1 MKDPGRKDT
10 YKKECGKSGED
21 RAVEFLQEK
30 GYNILFRNW
39 RIRSGEIDIIAEK
52 ENLLVFVEV
61 KTLPSGNLQTLERE
75 LGAVKQKRIVETA
88 KRFLSIY
95 RQYNVRYIRFD
106 VIVVDMPEYDPVY
119 HIENAFSEFV

>member
-1 MKDPGRKDT
+1 MKESGRKDT

-39 RIRSGEIDIIAEK
+39 RIRTGEIDIIAEK

-61 KTLPSGNLQTLERE
+61 KTRTNDFYGNPKDAVGVDKKRRYYQIAKFYSLEIGE
-75 LGAVKQKRIVETA
+75 EPNA
-88 KRFLSIY
+88 
-95 RQYNVRYIRFD
+95 RFD
-106 VIVVDMPEYDPVY
+106 VAEVDEQGEINY
-119 HIENAFSEFV
+119 IKNAF